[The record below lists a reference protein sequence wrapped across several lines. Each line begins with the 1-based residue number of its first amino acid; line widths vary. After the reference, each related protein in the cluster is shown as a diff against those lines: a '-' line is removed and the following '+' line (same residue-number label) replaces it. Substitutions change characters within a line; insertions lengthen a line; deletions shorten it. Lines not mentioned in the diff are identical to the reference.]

1 MEKKLRNALEHM
13 DDEDFKTYEHYS
25 KKIRIPHQ
33 RNEKG
38 AGTLYHGALGAK
50 YCHYT
55 TNTLSACTVM
65 EIYFM
70 FNQRKYFVISLSM
83 SVYALL
89 HCNMPEPMRA
99 NANPLDQRLN
109 ILILIVASI
118 GAGFEQLS
126 ADI

>member
-1 MEKKLRNALEHM
+1 
-13 DDEDFKTYEHYS
+13 
-25 KKIRIPHQ
+25 
-33 RNEKG
+33 
-38 AGTLYHGALGAK
+38 
-50 YCHYT
+50 
-55 TNTLSACTVM
+55 M

-126 ADI
+126 ADIKAVIEHKIKVNQ

>member
-1 MEKKLRNALEHM
+1 
-13 DDEDFKTYEHYS
+13 
-25 KKIRIPHQ
+25 
-33 RNEKG
+33 
-38 AGTLYHGALGAK
+38 
-50 YCHYT
+50 
-55 TNTLSACTVM
+55 M

-70 FNQRKYFVISLSM
+70 FFQRKYFVISLSM
-83 SVYALL
+83 SVYDLL